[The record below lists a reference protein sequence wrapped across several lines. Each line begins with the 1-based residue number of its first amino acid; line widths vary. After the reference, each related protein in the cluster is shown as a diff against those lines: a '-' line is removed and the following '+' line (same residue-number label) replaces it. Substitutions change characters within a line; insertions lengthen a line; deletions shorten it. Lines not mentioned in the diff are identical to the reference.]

1 MSKKKDIAQIRKY
14 LKGELDGPAMHE
26 LERRAQD
33 DPFLMDALEGY
44 EQAGNDQQ
52 ANLDDLASRLHQRLE
67 RKERRI
73 IPWGSISIA
82 ASLLIL
88 LGAGLWVF
96 TGNQQPAKPARII
109 AQAEQPVIQEKTNA
123 KPSAAEENDTT
134 INNAKVDQ
142 TAANQ
147 KKLPAS
153 ANNAALAVEADAV
166 AAENAPSLSE
176 PISAATSK
184 TLKRFKAD
192 KDSTSINELVVSNYK
207 SSKLEKDTAIPTVSD
222 LNVVKKTPAS
232 SPAQILQGKAPGVT
246 VTITQADPR
255 SNAALRSMGLNV
267 TPQPMANADK
277 TFSKYKQRD
286 TTALNEVTV
295 TGYATQRKKDVTASV
310 TTVTPQAIG
319 TNKTITGK
327 VIGKDDGQPIIG
339 ATVKLAGAGFGVVTD
354 VNGKFVLPNTL
365 GNQSITVA
373 YIGYA
378 PKKVTLNGR
387 DSLLNIAL
395 DPTHSSLNEVVVA
408 GYSNQNSDK
417 EVVYENAHPGDGWSA
432 FRKYIN
438 DKAVSA
444 DGKTGRARISF
455 TVEAD
460 GSLSHFRIIKSL
472 STAADQ
478 KAIDL
483 LKSGPGWVSATD
495 RKPTVVRVNVKFH

>member
-1 MSKKKDIAQIRKY
+1 VSKKKDIAQIRKY

-52 ANLDDLASRLHQRLE
+52 ANLDDLANRLHRRLE
-67 RKERRI
+67 RKEHRI
-73 IPWGSISIA
+73 IPWGPISIA

-88 LGAGLWVF
+88 LGTGLWVF
-96 TGNQQPAKPARII
+96 TGNQRPAKPAKII
-109 AQAEQPVIQEKTNA
+109 AQTEKPVIQEKANA
-123 KPSAAEENDTT
+123 KPSAAQENDNPM
-134 INNAKVDQ
+134 NNAKVDR

-153 ANNAALAVEADAV
+153 ASSAAMAVEADAV
-166 AAENAPSLSE
+166 EVDE
-176 PISAATSK
+176 PISTASRE
-184 TLKRFKAD
+184 TLKRYKAD
-192 KDSTSINELVVSNYK
+192 KDSTSLNDLVVSNYK
-207 SSKLEKDTAIPTVSD
+207 SSKPKIDTGLATVSN
-222 LNVVKKTPAS
+222 LTLAKKTQAN

-255 SNAALRSMGLNV
+255 SNSALRSMGLNV
-267 TPQPMANADK
+267 TPEPTANADK

-286 TTALNEVTV
+286 TTAQNEVTV
-295 TGYATQRKKDVTASV
+295 TGYARQRKKDVTGSV
-310 TTVTPQAIG
+310 ATVTPQAIG
-319 TNKTITGK
+319 TNKTISGMVT
-327 VIGKDDGQPIIG
+327 GKDDGQPIIG

-354 VNGKFVLPNTL
+354 VNGKFVLPNAS

-378 PKKVTLNGR
+378 SKKVTLNGR
-387 DSLLNIAL
+387 DSLNIAL
-395 DPTHSSLNEVVVA
+395 DPIHSSLNEVVVT
-408 GYSNQNSDK
+408 GYSNQNSGRED
-417 EVVYENAHPGDGWSA
+417 VYENAHPDDGWSA

-438 DKAVSA
+438 EKAVSA
-444 DGKTGRARISF
+444 DGKTGRVRMSF
-455 TVEAD
+455 TVEAN
-460 GSLSHFRIIKSL
+460 GSLSNFKIIKSL

-483 LKSGPGWVSATD
+483 LKSGPAWVSATD
-495 RKPTVVRVNVKFH
+495 RKPTIVRVNIKFH